1 MPSFDVVS
9 EVDQHELSNAIDQAN
24 REVATRFDF
33 KGSGA
38 KFIQADNS
46 ITMHAQAE
54 FQLQQM
60 LDILRKK
67 MASRGIDLYCLESKD
82 PVIQNKTATQMLLVN
97 EGIDT
102 PTAKKLV
109 KMIKDSKMKV
119 QTAIQDQQLRVT
131 GKKRDDLQS
140 AIALLKGAELKL
152 PLQYKN
158 FRD

>member
-9 EVDQHELSNAIDQAN
+9 EVDQHELNNAIDQAN

-33 KGSGA
+33 KGSDA
-38 KFIQADNS
+38 HFKQADNS

-60 LDILRKK
+60 MDILRKK
-67 MASRGIDLYCLESKD
+67 MASRGIDLYCLEAKD
-82 PVIQNKTATQMLLVN
+82 PVVQNKTAVQVLLVN

-109 KMIKDSKMKV
+109 KMIKDRKMKV
-119 QTAIQDQQLRVT
+119 QTAIQEQQLRVT
-131 GKKRDDLQS
+131 GKKRDDLQQ
-140 AIALLKGAELKL
+140 AIALFKEAELKL